1 MKRTAVLTALAFL
14 ALCLIAAGCA
24 SLKQASGGCQ
34 LTPEGLECEVLI
46 PLPAEPH

>member
-1 MKRTAVLTALAFL
+1 MKISMAIVILITVALS
-14 ALCLIAAGCA
+14 GCA

-46 PLPAEPH
+46 PIPADPH